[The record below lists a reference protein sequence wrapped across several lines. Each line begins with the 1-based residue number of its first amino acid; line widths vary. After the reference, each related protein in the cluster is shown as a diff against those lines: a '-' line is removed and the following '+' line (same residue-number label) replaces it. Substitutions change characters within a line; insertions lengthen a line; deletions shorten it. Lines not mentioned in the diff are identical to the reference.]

1 MNNREMIAYE
11 IWKRDR
17 GDRESIRQFR
27 RQRKYRRDE
36 YLQLADRIL
45 EKLEIINTW
54 FDVKKQTPYDMWIK
68 EYDNATADCLV
79 DTFNVYWGNDLDNQ
93 YVTIADYM
101 AGVGWCCYGTK
112 KAFPRQEQI
121 SHWQKWR
128 PEPPKLL

>member
-45 EKLEIINTW
+45 EKLEIIDTW

-68 EYDNATADCLV
+68 EYDSTTADCLV

-93 YVTIADYM
+93 QVTIADYM
-101 AGVGWCCYGTK
+101 AGVGWCYYGTA
-112 KAFPRQEQI
+112 KALPRQKRI